1 MIRSSFIAILLIFV
15 VCAFCGQDFVALG
28 CHSWCC
34 KQRINQPIMRNNA
47 CDVIVGTRL
56 AHQYKN
62 TIACY
67 IIEKAKA
74 QIEVTKLKKCR
85 TDV

>member
-1 MIRSSFIAILLIFV
+1 MKNLKTAQKRLE
-15 VCAFCGQDFVALG
+15 
-28 CHSWCC
+28 
-34 KQRINQPIMRNNA
+34 RNNV

-56 AHQYKN
+56 AHQYRN

-74 QIEVTKLKKCR
+74 QIEVTKLENAEPMCSSR
-85 TDV
+85 LL

>member
-1 MIRSSFIAILLIFV
+1 MKNLKTAQKRLE
-15 VCAFCGQDFVALG
+15 
-28 CHSWCC
+28 
-34 KQRINQPIMRNNA
+34 RNNA

-56 AHQYKN
+56 AQYRN

-67 IIEKAKA
+67 IIERVKA
-74 QIEVTKLKKCR
+74 QIEVKKLKKCR

>member
-1 MIRSSFIAILLIFV
+1 MKNLKTA
-15 VCAFCGQDFVALG
+15 
-28 CHSWCC
+28 
-34 KQRINQPIMRNNA
+34 QRRLERNNA
-47 CDVIVGTRL
+47 CDVIVGTGL
-56 AHQYKN
+56 AHQYRN

-67 IIEKAKA
+67 ITEKAKA

>member
-1 MIRSSFIAILLIFV
+1 MKNLKTAQKRLE
-15 VCAFCGQDFVALG
+15 
-28 CHSWCC
+28 
-34 KQRINQPIMRNNA
+34 RNNV
-47 CDVIVGTRL
+47 CDVIVETRL
-56 AHQYKN
+56 AYQYRN

-74 QIEVTKLKKCR
+74 QIEVTKVKKCR